1 MRQRGPGVVLALLVA
16 ASCGGDSSNPLST
29 TSTGAE
35 STTIVV
41 TTTNAPTTTTL
52 PPTTTTT
59 VDPFLIDIYSI
70 EPTPPPEATGFNA
83 LLGGPPDE
91 IATLLIISDLEDDGI
106 DLTGIEILVWPI
118 SGTGESLVV
127 IEFGDSAGL
136 YAEDDD
142 QATLLVNSVLT
153 HPVVA
158 EQNITRMVLKIAGTD
173 EEGPY
178 VFTMTALVEAML
190 RSLSTGASLEEGEAQ
205 FELERP
211 EP

>member
-1 MRQRGPGVVLALLVA
+1 MRQRGLVVILTLVA
-16 ASCGGDSSNPLST
+16 AACGGGDGSSNPIAT
-29 TSTGAE
+29 TSTAA
-35 STTIVV
+35 SATTV
-41 TTTNAPTTTTL
+41 TSSGPTTTTL

-59 VDPFLIDIYSI
+59 LDPFLVDIFSI
-70 EPTPPPEATGFNA
+70 EPMPPSEPATGVNA
-83 LLGGPPDE
+83 VLGGPPDE
-91 IATLLIISDLEDDGI
+91 IATLLILADLEDAGI
-106 DLTGIEILVWPI
+106 DLTGIEIFVWPI
-118 SGTGESLVV
+118 SGTGSSLVV

-153 HPVVA
+153 HPVIA
-158 EQNITRMVLKIAGTD
+158 EQNITRMVLRIAGAD

-178 VFTMTALVEAML
+178 VFTMTALVADML

>member
-1 MRQRGPGVVLALLVA
+1 MRQRGLVVVLTLVVA
-16 ASCGGDSSNPLST
+16 ACGGGDGSSNPLDT
-29 TSTGAE
+29 TSTAPGAT
-35 STTIVV
+35 SIAT
-41 TTTNAPTTTTL
+41 TTTNAPTTTL

-59 VDPFLIDIYSI
+59 VDPFLVDIYSI
-70 EPTPPPEATGFNA
+70 EPTPSPEATGVNA
-83 LLGGPPDE
+83 VLGGPPDE
-91 IATLLIISDLEDDGI
+91 IATRLILADLEDDGI
-106 DLTGIEILVWPI
+106 DLTGVEIYVWPI

-158 EQNITRMVLKIAGTD
+158 EQNITRLVLKIAGTD

-178 VFTMTALVEAML
+178 VFTMTALVEDML